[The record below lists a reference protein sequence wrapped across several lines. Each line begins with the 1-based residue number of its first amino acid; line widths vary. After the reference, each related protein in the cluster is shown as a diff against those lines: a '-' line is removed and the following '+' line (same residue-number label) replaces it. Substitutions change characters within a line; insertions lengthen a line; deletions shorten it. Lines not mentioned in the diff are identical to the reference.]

1 MPAFPAAEARHA
13 PTSIRPDLCCI
24 EIDQAATQSAKRTAA
39 GSGIGFIAA
48 DLAREELGA
57 LLAGHP
63 GCSRKWRRP
72 RRAAG

>member
-24 EIDQAATQSAKRTAA
+24 EI
-39 GSGIGFIAA
+39 
-48 DLAREELGA
+48 ELGA